1 MTLTGEGVA
10 NVPPENSLES
20 AEKLAEHCSAAS
32 RTTSM
37 PLHFFAPTGLRAFI
51 ARHGV
56 VLFLALTTLVLVLNT
71 FGTIEFLIEKGWT
84 LTEFS
89 LWIDQTIINAIIVLM
104 IYMCFSR
111 GFRFYMLPSILVL
124 GEILYDKMF
133 LIKDFHSLLNEFD
146 VYRWAF
152 GRHANNVVNPQYG
165 MLVAYFMVFAVL
177 LTFVFIRKHR
187 TFDRMMTV
195 VLAASVIVTFTL
207 FHVFL
212 VLGINS
218 AITVEK
224 RALASIYAGGSASFQ
239 QQCAALRAKCF
250 MISKDAP
257 MRDMKTGEAIDP
269 VIARTVKDIGERNI
283 QLRTPYLWSETTLLH
298 GKSLFW
304 VAAVA
309 TAHDD
314 IYLAVSGEDFNSAVQ
329 AEELQFEFQ
338 SVAAHATWLLIFLGL
353 VAIHRKHSRKTI
365 RKFLPPDA
373 FE

>member
-1 MTLTGEGVA
+1 MRF
-10 NVPPENSLES
+10 SLLS
-20 AEKLAEHCSAAS
+20 MSSFKTICSRHGITA
-32 RTTSM
+32 
-37 PLHFFAPTGLRAFI
+37 FFI
-51 ARHGV
+51 ASFL
-56 VLFLALTTLVLVLNT
+56 LFALNA
-71 FGTIEFLIEKGWT
+71 FGTIEYLIEKGWT

-89 LWIDQTIINAIIVLM
+89 LWIDQSIINAIIVLM
-104 IYMCFSR
+104 AYMCSSR
-111 GFRFYMLPSILVL
+111 GFRFFMLPIILVL

-133 LIKDFHSLLNEFD
+133 LIKNFHSFLNEFD
-146 VYRWAF
+146 AYRWAF
-152 GRHANNVVNPQYG
+152 GRHENNVVNPQYG
-165 MLVAYFMVFAVL
+165 MLVAYFLIFTVL
-177 LTFVFIRKHR
+177 LFLVSIRKHR

-195 VLAASVIVTFTL
+195 VLAASVIATFTL

-218 AITVEK
+218 AISVEK
-224 RALASIYAGGSASFQ
+224 RALASIYAGGSATFQ
-239 QQCAALRAKCF
+239 QQCNALRAKCYV
-250 MISKDAP
+250 ISKDAP
-257 MRDMKTGEAIDP
+257 TVDMKTVEAIDP
-269 VIARTVKDIGERNI
+269 VIARTVKDIAERGI

-314 IYLAVSGEDFNSAVQ
+314 IYLAVSGEDFNGAVH

-353 VAIHRKHSRKTI
+353 VAIHRKHSRKTV

-373 FE
+373 FG

>member
-1 MTLTGEGVA
+1 
-10 NVPPENSLES
+10 
-20 AEKLAEHCSAAS
+20 
-32 RTTSM
+32 M
-37 PLHFFAPTGLRAFI
+37 PLPSILPPGVKALA

-56 VLFLALTTLVLVLNT
+56 VAFFALTTLAFVINT
-71 FGTIEFLIEKGWT
+71 FGTIEYLIEKGWT
-84 LTEFS
+84 LTEFA

-104 IYMCFSR
+104 VYMCASR
-111 GFRFYMLPSILVL
+111 GFRFFMLPTILVL

-133 LIKDFHSLLNEFD
+133 LIKDFHSFLNEFD
-146 VYRWAF
+146 TYRWAF

-165 MLVAYFMVFAVL
+165 MLVAYFLVFAVL
-177 LTFVFIRKHR
+177 LTLVLIRKHR

-195 VLAASVIVTFTL
+195 VLAASVIATFTL

-218 AITVEK
+218 AISVEK
-224 RALASIYAGGSASFQ
+224 RAMASIYAGGSAAFQ
-239 QQCAALRAKCF
+239 QQCDALHAKCYV
-250 MISKDAP
+250 ISKDAP
-257 MRDMKTGEAIDP
+257 TVDMKTGETIDP
-269 VIARTVKDIGERNI
+269 VIARTMEDIAERDI

-314 IYLAVSGEDFNSAVQ
+314 IYLAVSGDDFNAAVH

-338 SVAAHATWLLIFLGL
+338 SVSAHVTWLLIFLGL
-353 VAIHRKHSRKTI
+353 VVIHRKHSRKTI

-373 FE
+373 FD